1 MQIITDVICW
11 SNVSGDMWHSVEIFE
26 FAETLSMWVSVCE
39 LWHIKKTNKLRNKKK
54 KTHKKVHFIHRPYR
68 KINCI
73 VCGDLLNAIEKW
85 ALAVK
90 SRHWLEEAA
99 RDAGNKR
106 DYVLWSTKTV
116 KKKKKKLVLFFI
128 SFFTEMATDNVWMV
142 SRRNAVEWVSIMHRT
157 LSDDTVHAFSM
168 NTKMPLVTFTDI
180 NKT

>member
-1 MQIITDVICW
+1 MCKSLQMWFAGQTSRVT
-11 SNVSGDMWHSVEIFE
+11 WHSVEIFE

-116 KKKKKKLVLFFI
+116 KKKK
-128 SFFTEMATDNVWMV
+128 
-142 SRRNAVEWVSIMHRT
+142 SRSCFSLASSQRWQQIMFEWFPGET
-157 LSDDTVHAFSM
+157 LWNEWA
-168 NTKMPLVTFTDI
+168 
-180 NKT
+180 